1 MKINR
6 KKYAIITGVS
16 GQLGSDLARKLYEKK
31 YSIIGID
38 IKGKSHN
45 KIKDYYNCN
54 ITNENEI
61 VNFFKDLKKNRIFPE
76 ILINNAGI
84 GTYGNIKTRTAN
96 EIIKVM
102 NVNILGCINM
112 IKNYYIHMNN
122 LKKVKKII
130 NISSIYGN
138 YPPDFQIYKS
148 NKNRYSS
155 EIYGSTKAGIIQL
168 TKYFA
173 KNFANENFIVN
184 CVSPGGIENKKLQT
198 SIFIR
203 NYSKNV
209 PLRRMANTLDIVMP
223 ILFLC
228 SNDSNY
234 INGHNLI
241 VDGGLSC

>member
-1 MKINR
+1 MKINK
-6 KKYAIITGVS
+6 KKYVIVTGVN
-16 GQLGSDLARKLYEKK
+16 GQLGTDLVRKLYEKE
-31 YSIIGID
+31 YFIIGID
-38 IKGKSHN
+38 IKGKPHI

-61 VNFFKDLKKNRIFPE
+61 VSFFKYLKKDKIFPE

-84 GTYGNIKTRTAN
+84 GTYGNIKTRTTE

-102 NVNILGCINM
+102 NVNMLGCINM
-112 IKNYYIHMNN
+112 IKNYYIHMSN
-122 LKKVKKII
+122 LKKIKKII

-138 YPPDFQIYKS
+138 YPPDFQIYKN

-173 KNFANENFIVN
+173 KNFSKENFIVN
-184 CVSPGGIENKKLQT
+184 CISPGGIKNKKLQT
-198 SIFIR
+198 SMFIK

-209 PLRRMANTLDIVMP
+209 PLRRMANTSDIVMP